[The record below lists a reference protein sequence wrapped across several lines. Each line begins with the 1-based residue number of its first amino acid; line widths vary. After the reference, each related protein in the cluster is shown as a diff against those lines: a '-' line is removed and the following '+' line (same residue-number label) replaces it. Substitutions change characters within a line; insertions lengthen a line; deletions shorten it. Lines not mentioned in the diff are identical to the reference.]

1 MIFISKYIELSNV
14 DSFCSQLM
22 QRLKNSDNLNDLGL
36 YKRLNSYQFKIS
48 QSILGERISQGL
60 TPKEAAAKCH
70 LSESEYRLFENG
82 INMEATQ
89 DEYRNIYDRLRRSV
103 DDDS

>member
-1 MIFISKYIELSNV
+1 
-14 DSFCSQLM
+14 M
-22 QRLKNSDNLNDLGL
+22 QRLKNSDNLSDSRA

-48 QSILGERISQGL
+48 QSILGERIRQSL

-70 LSESEYRLFENG
+70 LSESKYRLFENG

-89 DEYRNIYDRLRRSV
+89 DEYRDIYDRLRRNV
-103 DDDS
+103 DNGS